1 VFRHGDQPQVGQT
14 TVIFNDFGQFWGFRW
29 KNQSQYLFDFIY
41 KFETNLLKWLSMLR
55 FATSPANR
63 SNTSPGLIAVP

>member
-14 TVIFNDFGQFWGFRW
+14 TVIFNDFRQFWGFRW
-29 KNQSQYLFDFIY
+29 KNQSEYLFDFIY
-41 KFETNLLKWLSMLR
+41 KFETNWLKRLSMLR

-63 SNTSPGLIAVP
+63 SNANPGLIAVP

>member
-14 TVIFNDFGQFWGFRW
+14 TVIFNDFRQFWGFRW
-29 KNQSQYLFDFIY
+29 KNRSEYLFDFIY
-41 KFETNLLKWLSMLR
+41 KFEKNWLKRLAVLR